1 MNAFLKQNWLIVV
14 DKEKGKFQSLSQFTS
29 FTTLSTLSP
38 WSSRLLKKALLCI
51 RLHGAEIKL
60 LCMDIVLK
68 LKYYKAKSYSPSLSV
83 FAHFDSSSYYDEKIN
98 GHKWL
103 ILVWIMKPPRL
114 SHSKNMHAFHYLF
127 ACVPSLG
134 CFKPVC
140 TAWTNSGEEY
150 LCTLCELSPCLDHY
164 KRNIAKSLLLNSG
177 AMSTTLT
184 GYANLRA

>member
-14 DKEKGKFQSLSQFTS
+14 DKEKGEFRSLSQFTS

-38 WSSRLLKKALLCI
+38 WSSRLLKKGLLCI

-83 FAHFDSSSYYDEKIN
+83 LLCYYDEKIN

-114 SHSKNMHAFHYLF
+114 SHSKNMHARFSLF
-127 ACVPSLG
+127 
-134 CFKPVC
+134 VC
-140 TAWTNSGEEY
+140 
-150 LCTLCELSPCLDHY
+150 LCSF
-164 KRNIAKSLLLNSG
+164 
-177 AMSTTLT
+177 
-184 GYANLRA
+184 LRLF